1 MTHPS
6 AMPPTASSRPLP
18 LRSLSKND
26 AKRLPQSR
34 KVQFLYAASVAM
46 ASRNPKYASYLGR
59 RCVHEM
65 TRCVQPHGVSRSDIA
80 KLCKRCGC
88 PFEEENGRVVPLS
101 RSTVRRS
108 QRAAAKAK
116 KNRNPAGARGV
127 SVVRA
132 GIEYVCQACGNT
144 CPAYKYATEDIAAEV
159 LAKKRRAGGQVA
171 S

>member
-1 MTHPS
+1 
-6 AMPPTASSRPLP
+6 MPAKSSSKPLP

-26 AKRLPQSR
+26 SKRLPQSR

-46 ASRNPKYASYLGR
+46 ASRSPEYASYLGR
-59 RCVHEM
+59 RCVGEM
-65 TRCVQPHGVSRSDIA
+65 TRCVQPHGLSRSEVA

-88 PFEEENGRVVPLS
+88 PFEEETGTAVLLS

-116 KNRNPAGARGV
+116 KNRNPTGATGV

-132 GIEYVCQACGNT
+132 GIEYVCRACGNT
-144 CPAYKYATEDIAAEV
+144 CPAYKYATKEIVAEV
-159 LAKKRRAGGQVA
+159 LAKKRRAGR
-171 S
+171 